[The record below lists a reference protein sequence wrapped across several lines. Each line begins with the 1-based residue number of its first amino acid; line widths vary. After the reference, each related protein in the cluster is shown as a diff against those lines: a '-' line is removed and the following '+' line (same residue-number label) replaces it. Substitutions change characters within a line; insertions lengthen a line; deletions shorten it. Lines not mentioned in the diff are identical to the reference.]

1 MKKIGIIFSLLVA
14 VNSLAQEN
22 KETINLKAV
31 DTVNN
36 YNRWSIEGMFGV
48 SDGNRPYGIGFNSG
62 EKKQIFSQVKLNSFD
77 VGVRYMLT
85 PKFGLKGNLAYNT
98 YTENDNS
105 TLPYKTTQLSLA
117 FQGVINAARVFD
129 FKGESRFGL
138 LLHGG
143 IYAASITS
151 KTKNIYD
158 ETLAVIPNGYYNAVE
173 YHGGF
178 VGGITPQYRISDKLA
193 LFLDISMYYNYRQH
207 MNWDGTENLSKD
219 LTGKYTNLSF
229 GLSYSLGN
237 DNIHGDW
244 RIIKKENEQKIEAL
258 QDELKRKI
266 EDIEVMLQDTDR
278 DGVVD
283 YLDVEN
289 NTIGGV
295 AVDTKGRA
303 IDVNKNGVPDELE
316 PRRNK
321 NNLGGNGGVDDT
333 ENNESASF
341 DYLIK
346 QGMVN
351 IFFNINQE
359 NPNSASANNLY
370 YIIQFLK
377 AYPQAKVKVKG
388 YADTSGNEKAN
399 ANLAK
404 RRADN
409 IANFIIKSGVDANRI
424 EVLGVG
430 VDTNFDNSSKTSL
443 QLARRVSFELI
454 KE

>member
-1 MKKIGIIFSLLVA
+1 MATYMMK
-14 VNSLAQEN
+14 
-22 KETINLKAV
+22 
-31 DTVNN
+31 
-36 YNRWSIEGMFGV
+36 YNPGGTAPA
-48 SDGNRPYGIGFNSG
+48 G
-62 EKKQIFSQVKLNSFD
+62 
-77 VGVRYMLT
+77 
-85 PKFGLKGNLAYNT
+85 A
-98 YTENDNS
+98 
-105 TLPYKTTQLSLA
+105 TQL
-117 FQGVINAARVFD
+117 
-129 FKGESRFGL
+129 K
-138 LLHGG
+138 
-143 IYAASITS
+143 
-151 KTKNIYD
+151 
-158 ETLAVIPNGYYNAVE
+158 TLAIA
-173 YHGGF
+173 
-178 VGGITPQYRISDKLA
+178 T
-193 LFLDISMYYNYRQH
+193 
-207 MNWDGTENLSKD
+207 
-219 LTGKYTNLSF
+219 
-229 GLSYSLGN
+229 
-237 DNIHGDW
+237 
-244 RIIKKENEQKIEAL
+244 
-258 QDELKRKI
+258 
-266 EDIEVMLQDTDR
+266 
-278 DGVVD
+278 GVVD
-283 YLDVEN
+283 VS
-289 NTIGGV
+289 TGGWY
-295 AVDTKGRA
+295 
-303 IDVNKNGVPDELE
+303 
-316 PRRNK
+316 
-321 NNLGGNGGVDDT
+321 GGVDDT

>member
-14 VNSLAQEN
+14 LNSLAQEN
-22 KETINLKAV
+22 KETTNLKTV
-31 DTVNN
+31 DTINN

-105 TLPYKTTQLSLA
+105 TLPFKTTQFSLA

-129 FKGESRFGL
+129 FKEESRFGL

-303 IDVNKNGVPDELE
+303 IDANKNGVPDELE
-316 PRRNK
+316 PR
-321 NNLGGNGGVDDT
+321 NNQNVGN
-333 ENNESASF
+333 ENEMNQAASF

-346 QGMVN
+346 QGLVN

-370 YIIQFLK
+370 YIIQFLR
-377 AYPQAKVKVKG
+377 AYPEAKVKVKG
-388 YADTSGNEKAN
+388 YADTSGDEKSN
-399 ANLAK
+399 AILAK

-409 IANFIIKSGVDANRI
+409 IANFIIKSGIDAKRI
-424 EVLGVG
+424 QIIGVG
-430 VDTNFDNSSKTSL
+430 VDTDMDSSSKTGL

-454 KE
+454 KD

>member
-1 MKKIGIIFSLLVA
+1 
-14 VNSLAQEN
+14 
-22 KETINLKAV
+22 
-31 DTVNN
+31 
-36 YNRWSIEGMFGV
+36 
-48 SDGNRPYGIGFNSG
+48 
-62 EKKQIFSQVKLNSFD
+62 
-77 VGVRYMLT
+77 
-85 PKFGLKGNLAYNT
+85 
-98 YTENDNS
+98 
-105 TLPYKTTQLSLA
+105 
-117 FQGVINAARVFD
+117 
-129 FKGESRFGL
+129 
-138 LLHGG
+138 
-143 IYAASITS
+143 
-151 KTKNIYD
+151 
-158 ETLAVIPNGYYNAVE
+158 
-173 YHGGF
+173 
-178 VGGITPQYRISDKLA
+178 
-193 LFLDISMYYNYRQH
+193 
-207 MNWDGTENLSKD
+207 
-219 LTGKYTNLSF
+219 
-229 GLSYSLGN
+229 
-237 DNIHGDW
+237 
-244 RIIKKENEQKIEAL
+244 
-258 QDELKRKI
+258 
-266 EDIEVMLQDTDR
+266 MLQDTDR

>member
-14 VNSLAQEN
+14 LNSLAQEN
-22 KETINLKAV
+22 KETTNLKTV
-31 DTVNN
+31 DTINN

-62 EKKQIFSQVKLNSFD
+62 EKKQIFSQAKLNSFD

-105 TLPYKTTQLSLA
+105 TLPFKTTQFSLA

-129 FKGESRFGL
+129 FKEESRFGL

-207 MNWDGTENLSKD
+207 MNWDGTENVSKD

-229 GLSYSLGN
+229 GVSYSLGN
-237 DNIHGDW
+237 DDIHGDW

-303 IDVNKNGVPDELE
+303 IDANKNGVPDELE
-316 PRRNK
+316 PR
-321 NNLGGNGGVDDT
+321 NNQNVGN
-333 ENNESASF
+333 ENEMNQAASF

-346 QGMVN
+346 QGLVN

-377 AYPQAKVKVKG
+377 AYPNAKIKIKG
-388 YADTSGNEKAN
+388 YADTSGDEKSN
-399 ANLAK
+399 AILAK

-409 IANFIIKSGVDANRI
+409 IANFIIKSGIDAKRI
-424 EVLGVG
+424 QIIGVG
-430 VDTNFDNSSKTSL
+430 VDTDMDSSSKTGL

-454 KE
+454 KD

>member
-1 MKKIGIIFSLLVA
+1 MKKIAVIFTVFFSLQT
-14 VNSLAQEN
+14 SAQE
-22 KETINLKAV
+22 INEISNSKTK
-31 DTVNN
+31 DTLNN
-36 YNRWSIEGMFGV
+36 YNQWTIEGMFGI

-62 EKKQIFSQVKLNSFD
+62 EKKHIFSQAKLNSFD
-77 VGVRYMLT
+77 IGVRYMVT
-85 PKFGLKGNLAYNT
+85 PKFGFKGNFAYNT

-105 TLPYKTTQLSLA
+105 TLPFKTTQFSLA

-316 PRRNK
+316 PRNNK
-321 NNLGGNGGVDDT
+321 NDRN
-333 ENNESASF
+333 ENEMDQESSF

-346 QGMVN
+346 QGLVN

-377 AYPQAKVKVKG
+377 AYPNAKIKIKG
-388 YADTSGNEKAN
+388 YADTSGDEKSN
-399 ANLAK
+399 ATLAK

-409 IANFIIKSGVDANRI
+409 IANFIIKSGINANRI

-430 VDTNFDNSSKTSL
+430 VDTNFNNSSKTSL

>member
-14 VNSLAQEN
+14 LNSLAQEN
-22 KETINLKAV
+22 KETTNLKTV
-31 DTVNN
+31 DTINN

-62 EKKQIFSQVKLNSFD
+62 EKKQIFSQAKLNSFD

-105 TLPYKTTQLSLA
+105 TLPFKTTQFSLA

-129 FKGESRFGL
+129 FKEESRFGL

-207 MNWDGTENLSKD
+207 MNWDGTENVSKD

-229 GLSYSLGN
+229 GVSYSLGN
-237 DNIHGDW
+237 DDIHGDW

-303 IDVNKNGVPDELE
+303 IDANKNGVPDELE
-316 PRRNK
+316 PR
-321 NNLGGNGGVDDT
+321 NNQNVGN
-333 ENNESASF
+333 ENEMNQAASF

-346 QGMVN
+346 QGLVN

-370 YIIQFLK
+370 YIIQFLR
-377 AYPQAKVKVKG
+377 AYPEAKVKVKG
-388 YADTSGNEKAN
+388 YADTSGDEKSN
-399 ANLAK
+399 AILAK

-409 IANFIIKSGVDANRI
+409 IANFIIKSGIDAKRI
-424 EVLGVG
+424 QIIGIG
-430 VDTNFDNSSKTSL
+430 VDTDMDSSSKTGL

-454 KE
+454 KD

>member
-1 MKKIGIIFSLLVA
+1 MKRIALTLAILLA
-14 VNSLAQEN
+14 LQTSAQET
-22 KETINLKAV
+22 KEETNTKKV
-31 DTVNN
+31 DTINN
-36 YNRWSIEGMFGV
+36 YNRWTIEGMFGV
-48 SDGNRPYGIGFNSG
+48 SDGNRPYGTGFNSG
-62 EKKQIFSQVKLNSFD
+62 EKKQIFSQFNLNSYD
-77 VGVRYMLT
+77 VGMRYMIT
-85 PKFGLKGNLAYNT
+85 PKFGLKGNFAFNT
-98 YTENDNS
+98 FTENDNS
-105 TLPYKTTQLSLA
+105 TLPYKTTQLSFAL
-117 FQGVINAARVFD
+117 QGVVNAARVLE
-129 FKGESRFGL
+129 FKPESKFGL

-151 KTKNIYD
+151 KTKDKYD
-158 ETLAVIPNGYYNAVE
+158 ESLNVVPNLYYDATE

-178 VGGITPQYRISDKLA
+178 IAGITRQYRIGNKMA
-193 LFLDISMYYNYRQH
+193 LFLDLSMYYNYRQH
-207 MNWDGTENLSKD
+207 MNWDGTSNMSKD

-229 GLSYSLGN
+229 GISYALGKEE
-237 DNIHGDW
+237 IHGDW
-244 RIIKKENEQKIEAL
+244 ALIKNDNQLKLEAL
-258 QDELKRKI
+258 QEELKGKI
-266 EDIEVMLQDTDR
+266 EDIEVMLQDSDR

-316 PRRNK
+316 PRKNK
-321 NNLGGNGGVDDT
+321 NNLGGNGVDDA
-333 ENNESASF
+333 EDNESASF

-388 YADTSGNEKAN
+388 YADTSGNEKSN

-430 VDTNFDNSSKTSL
+430 VDTNLDSSTKTGL

-454 KE
+454 NE